1 MLPLSSG
8 SVLFETM
15 TNIGP
20 TLSDLDEIMELLK
33 KQDRYAHHQYF
44 WDKFLAI
51 QRDLDA
57 LMDRLNAPPIQGQCA
72 IEVRLAN
79 TPS

>member
-1 MLPLSSG
+1 
-8 SVLFETM
+8 M

-33 KQDRYAHHQYF
+33 KQDRYSHHLSF
-44 WDKFLAI
+44 WERFLAM
-51 QRDLDA
+51 QSDLEE
-57 LMDRLNAPPIQGQCA
+57 LMARLNTPLIQGQCA

-79 TPS
+79 PAS